1 MSNILT
7 SPEGVSEYPYLSDPD
22 IAFNPEGLFHTKL
35 VCKKSESL
43 KVKKAIDDLIAQE
56 IKKQHDKITSST
68 KKLLKSKKRLTR
80 RIPMKYL
87 T

>member
-56 IKKQHDKITSST
+56 IKKQHDKDP
-68 KKLLKSKKRLTR
+68 KKPIKKSYPYVETDD
-80 RIPMKYL
+80 
-87 T
+87 